1 MFISVRKY
9 CNVKSVEEVR
19 KRVALEFVPLLKR
32 NRGFLGYHLID
43 CRSPETGDIVTAISM
58 FETWEAALASNQS
71 AKDFI
76 RNRLAELIPQSAEAF
91 GGETIVDV
99 ARQRKRLA

>member
-9 CNVKSVEEVR
+9 SNVKSVEEVR

-32 NRGFLGYHLID
+32 NPGFLGYHLID
-43 CRSPETGDIVTAISM
+43 CRNPETGDIITAISM
-58 FETWEAALASNQS
+58 FETWEAALASNQA

-76 RNRLAELIPQSAEAF
+76 RNRLADLIPDPAEAF

-99 ARQRKRLA
+99 ARQRKRAA